1 MTTSERR
8 AIRRGFDEEQR
19 RAICRARRTTSGAAN
34 AVARTLAERTASN
47 EAGADQRLGHG
58 TKSPT
63 KSRTAAA
70 GPLRVRWMMNRKG
83 TPNRAVEEETAPRTI
98 MKGCGPV

>member
-47 EAGADQRLGHG
+47 EAGADQRPGHG

-70 GPLRVRWMMNRKG
+70 VPLRVRWMMKRTVTLK
-83 TPNRAVEEETAPRTI
+83 RAVEEETAPRTI
-98 MKGCGPV
+98 MN

>member
-70 GPLRVRWMMNRKG
+70 VPLRVRWVVNRTG
-83 TPNRAVEEETAPRTI
+83 TPNRAGGEENAPGAV
-98 MKGCGPV
+98 MN